1 MGGNHSAAVQQ
12 QSFKPYEKAQQR
24 KLETKDT
31 ALSGWVLPPP
41 LSTACLSW
49 TEAVLSH

>member
-12 QSFKPYEKAQQR
+12 SFNPYQKMQQR

-31 ALSGWVLPPP
+31 AL
-41 LSTACLSW
+41 
-49 TEAVLSH
+49 